1 MQCLIITYMFGI
13 NLVNDNTTSY
23 ELQRE
28 NLISLE
34 AMLYGVAEYS
44 VYCITTTLDV
54 PFDSNPGNML
64 LNVKKNKQKW

>member
-1 MQCLIITYMFGI
+1 MFGI

-23 ELQRE
+23 ELQRD

-44 VYCITTTLDV
+44 FYYITTTLDV
-54 PFDSNPGNML
+54 PLDGNPGNML
-64 LNVKKNKQKW
+64 LKVNKIKQKW